1 MFKELELYCMWHTVG
16 HTSNHLSLALST
28 HPNPQYILDWVLTSI
43 HLRLRYSKIFKNRMC
58 FSCAVLF
65 YVLSNNYTT
74 PNQIYSPA
82 LQLLRQYQ
90 RQIQTLSQKGWIQKC
105 HAETRNWR
113 CWFTKKD
120 KVLE

>member
-43 HLRLRYSKIFKNRMC
+43 HLRLSYSKIFKNRMC

-65 YVLSNNYTT
+65 YVLECY
-74 PNQIYSPA
+74 
-82 LQLLRQYQ
+82 RQCHNGGDRESFSGEVDLVDQAQ
-90 RQIQTLSQKGWIQKC
+90 R
-105 HAETRNWR
+105 
-113 CWFTKKD
+113 
-120 KVLE
+120 